1 MFLERSV
8 QNKSTLALPVK
19 CVLYRSVQNTPAAG
33 RPLAFDP
40 EKTQEA
46 IMRLFWEKGFL
57 SVSLPDLE
65 KRTGLSRSSLYNT
78 FGSKQEVFEQ
88 SLARYRHDMGEQ
100 MFHPL
105 EKGTRGLADLRTFL
119 EAMRRMFMQSKGP
132 GGCLMVNTLIEFAG
146 ADAAVAKQTNQHLQR
161 LRGALATTLKRSADA
176 GEIAP
181 TDLAARADLVV
192 TLVLGISVGARA
204 GLPKEEVAAMIDA
217 ALAQIDA
224 WEI

>member
-1 MFLERSV
+1 
-8 QNKSTLALPVK
+8 
-19 CVLYRSVQNTPAAG
+19 
-33 RPLAFDP
+33 
-40 EKTQEA
+40 
-46 IMRLFWEKGFL
+46 MRLFWEKGFL

-88 SLARYRHDMGEQ
+88 SLVRYRQDMGEQ
-100 MFHPL
+100 MFRPL

-161 LRGALATTLKRSADA
+161 LRAALATTLKRSAAA

-204 GLPKEEVAAMIDA
+204 ELPKEEVAAMIDA